1 MSQTQ
6 LELPALTDEE
16 STVVERFRERSKN
29 IIPGV
34 EVTLAKR
41 ILRPGSNRV
50 VCLAARTSVPINDDE
65 LASVS
70 DLALRLSDGTNVV
83 LSLSF
88 FNDTVAGDCIPFTR
102 SAESPNRYTYDPNRY
117 TIRSD
122 SKLGIV
128 LFATCLVALAGV
140 YSLTN
145 GPLSKYMVTKPF
157 VKSAFIGAS
166 SSLLKTIPV
175 NPNLS
180 APKPPVVAPM
190 ESQPKES
197 TSSVIK
203 VSPRATTGHIR
214 RARERRNPDSWRA
227 SNYVREPREEMLVP
241 PPPATYVAPYGLP
254 AQFFE
259 QFPGF
264 NGLPNLVKPGSK
276 GEPKTVRPSSKS
288 EPKPEPKSESKLEPK
303 SLPKAEPKSELKPE
317 AKPALKTEPKAEF
330 KPEAKPA
337 LKTEPKAE
345 FKPEA
350 KPELKSEPKSEP
362 RSVSNSSATS
372 TYERTIWEAPKAQIE
387 RIPANNSASHATAP
401 IPGTED
407 TMPLERIVPR

>member
-330 KPEAKPA
+330 KPEAKP
-337 LKTEPKAE
+337 
-345 FKPEA
+345 
-350 KPELKSEPKSEP
+350 ELKSEPKSEP